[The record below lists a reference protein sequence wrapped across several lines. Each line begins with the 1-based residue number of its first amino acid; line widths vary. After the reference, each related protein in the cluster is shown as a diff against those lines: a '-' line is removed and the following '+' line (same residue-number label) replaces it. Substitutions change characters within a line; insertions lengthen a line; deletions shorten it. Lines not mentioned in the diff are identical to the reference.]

1 MLADAQLEPLRGGT
15 MLADAQLEP
24 LRGGTMLADAADEAP
39 TGVGAPTI
47 GF

>member
-1 MLADAQLEPLRGGT
+1 MLADAQLEPLRVGT
-15 MLADAQLEP
+15 MLADA
-24 LRGGTMLADAADEAP
+24 TDEAP